1 MWTNADE
8 RDSRRYEKLSITSA
22 EMLARRDAIFNELQP
37 IVTIP
42 KPKQDAPKTEAEPG
56 ATPEVDM
63 KDAKDVPV
71 EGDKPKEDDMKV
83 DELD

>member
-1 MWTNADE
+1 
-8 RDSRRYEKLSITSA
+8 
-22 EMLARRDAIFNELQP
+22 MLARREAIFNELQP

-42 KPKQDAPKTEAEPG
+42 KPKAKTEEAPKAEE
-56 ATPEVDM
+56 TPEVDM